1 MLSIRGLRVT
11 MARTEILR
19 GIDLDIDKGDCLAII
34 GESGAGKSTLGLS
47 IMGLLSKGAAR
58 GEVLLN
64 GRDLFRIT
72 EDELRQLRG
81 GEMAMV
87 FQNIE
92 DALDPVQRVGDQI
105 IEAISI
111 HQKGLQCLLELGSL
125 GRLKGLRG
133 LKGGEESRGERSFQ
147 SGMIRLLRAVGLSEE
162 KAVAYPHQLS
172 GGEKQ
177 RISIAMALANDPDLL
192 ILDEPTASLDAMTKM
207 DIIRLLQSALHCRM
221 SLLITH
227 DISLAQRLANRL
239 AVLYAGRIVET
250 GDAQEIMK
258 NPAHPYTRGL
268 IRSYPAMNRAKD
280 LQGIPGM
287 MSHGLEG
294 CPFHDRCTQ
303 RIEICKTEIP
313 LLQEVKGRFVACHR
327 GGIVPLLEVRDL
339 GVSFDSYSALSGVDL
354 TLYEGE
360 TLAVVG
366 ESGSG
371 KTTLSRAIMGLCQQS
386 SGEVFLEGN
395 KLGKRDVSF
404 YSRVQMIFQNP
415 KESVSHRMTVL
426 DAVLEPLN
434 VMRRGSPEERVARA
448 REVIRQAELPISDRF
463 LEKYPHQLS
472 GGEVQRVAIARALAL
487 RPKLLIAD
495 EPTSALDP
503 SVQAKILK
511 LLLNLQ
517 ERMGLGIQLVTHDIS
532 VDTKASDRIAVLLKG
547 RIVEEGATD
556 DILSNAVDPYTRGLL
571 ESACGEFDMRE
582 KRGSLKDETM
592 EDQMA
597 RQTDGRRG
605 GVMEDRAAGKIG
617 DENQDTDKEEL
628 WTTT

>member
-1 MLSIRGLRVT
+1 MLSIRGLEVSVG
-11 MARTEILR
+11 RTEILR

-47 IMGLLSKGAAR
+47 IMGLLSSGTVR

-64 GRDLFRIT
+64 GRDLLPLN
-72 EDELRQLRG
+72 EDELRRLRG

-92 DALDPVQRVGDQI
+92 DALDPVQRAGDQI

-111 HQKGLQCLLELGSL
+111 HRKASSS
-125 GRLKGLRG
+125 
-133 LKGGEESRGERSFQ
+133 EEMR
-147 SGMIRLLRAVGLSEE
+147 RLLLAVGLGAE
-162 KAVAYPHQLS
+162 KAESYPHQLS

-177 RISIAMALANDPDLL
+177 RVCIAMALANDPDLI

-207 DIIRLLQSALHCRM
+207 DIIHLLQSALHGRM
-221 SLLITH
+221 ALLITH

-239 AVLYAGRIVET
+239 AVLYAGRIMEV
-250 GDAQEIMK
+250 GDTSQILSS
-258 NPAHPYTRGL
+258 PTHPYTRGL
-268 IRSYPAMNRAKD
+268 VRSYPAICRAKD

-287 MSHGLEG
+287 MRHGLAG

-303 RIEICKTEIP
+303 RIEICKTEVP
-313 LLQEVKGRFVACHR
+313 LLEEVRGRLVACHR
-327 GGIVPLLEVRDL
+327 GGIVPLLEVREL
-339 GVSFDSYSALSGVDL
+339 SVSFGSYPALSGVDL

-371 KTTLSRAIMGLCQQS
+371 KTTLSKAIMGLCQEG
-386 SGEVFLEGN
+386 SGEIFLEGERVE
-395 KLGKRDVSF
+395 KRDASF
-404 YSRVQMIFQNP
+404 YSRVQMVFQNP

-434 VMRRGSPEERVARA
+434 VMQRGSPEERVARA
-448 REVIRQAELPISDRF
+448 KQVLRQAELPVNDRF
-463 LEKYPHQLS
+463 LAKYPHQLS

-517 ERMGLGIQLVTHDIS
+517 ERMGLGILLVTHDIA
-532 VDTKASDRIAVLLKG
+532 VARKVSDRIVVLLKG

-556 DILSNAVDPYTRGLL
+556 EILIGASHPYTQTLI
-571 ESACGEFDMRE
+571 ESASERLDPGEGG
-582 KRGSLKDETM
+582 GSLELAP
-592 EDQMA
+592 A
-597 RQTDGRRG
+597 RSRI
-605 GVMEDRAAGKIG
+605 EIKI
-617 DENQDTDKEEL
+617 
-628 WTTT
+628 

>member
-221 SLLITH
+221 SLLIWL
-227 DISLAQRLANRL
+227 IGWRSSMP
-239 AVLYAGRIVET
+239 AG
-250 GDAQEIMK
+250 
-258 NPAHPYTRGL
+258 
-268 IRSYPAMNRAKD
+268 
-280 LQGIPGM
+280 
-287 MSHGLEG
+287 
-294 CPFHDRCTQ
+294 
-303 RIEICKTEIP
+303 
-313 LLQEVKGRFVACHR
+313 
-327 GGIVPLLEVRDL
+327 
-339 GVSFDSYSALSGVDL
+339 
-354 TLYEGE
+354 
-360 TLAVVG
+360 
-366 ESGSG
+366 
-371 KTTLSRAIMGLCQQS
+371 
-386 SGEVFLEGN
+386 
-395 KLGKRDVSF
+395 
-404 YSRVQMIFQNP
+404 
-415 KESVSHRMTVL
+415 
-426 DAVLEPLN
+426 
-434 VMRRGSPEERVARA
+434 
-448 REVIRQAELPISDRF
+448 
-463 LEKYPHQLS
+463 
-472 GGEVQRVAIARALAL
+472 
-487 RPKLLIAD
+487 
-495 EPTSALDP
+495 
-503 SVQAKILK
+503 
-511 LLLNLQ
+511 
-517 ERMGLGIQLVTHDIS
+517 
-532 VDTKASDRIAVLLKG
+532 
-547 RIVEEGATD
+547 
-556 DILSNAVDPYTRGLL
+556 
-571 ESACGEFDMRE
+571 
-582 KRGSLKDETM
+582 
-592 EDQMA
+592 
-597 RQTDGRRG
+597 
-605 GVMEDRAAGKIG
+605 
-617 DENQDTDKEEL
+617 
-628 WTTT
+628 

>member
-1 MLSIRGLRVT
+1 MLSIRGLEVSVG
-11 MARTEILR
+11 RTEILR

-47 IMGLLSKGAAR
+47 IMGLLSSGTVR

-64 GRDLFRIT
+64 GRDLLPLN
-72 EDELRQLRG
+72 EDELRRLRG

-92 DALDPVQRVGDQI
+92 DALDPVQRAGDQI

-111 HQKGLQCLLELGSL
+111 HRKASSS
-125 GRLKGLRG
+125 
-133 LKGGEESRGERSFQ
+133 EEMR
-147 SGMIRLLRAVGLSEE
+147 RLLLAVGLGAE
-162 KAVAYPHQLS
+162 KAESYPHQLS

-177 RISIAMALANDPDLL
+177 RVCIAMALANDPDLI

-207 DIIRLLQSALHCRM
+207 DIIHLLQSALHGRM
-221 SLLITH
+221 ALLITH

-239 AVLYAGRIVET
+239 AVLYAGRIMEV
-250 GDAQEIMK
+250 GDTSQILSS
-258 NPAHPYTRGL
+258 PTHPYTRGL
-268 IRSYPAMNRAKD
+268 VRSYPAICRAKD

-287 MSHGLEG
+287 MRHGLAG

-303 RIEICKTEIP
+303 RIEICKTEVP
-313 LLQEVKGRFVACHR
+313 LLEEVRGRLVACHR
-327 GGIVPLLEVRDL
+327 GGIVPLLEVREL
-339 GVSFDSYSALSGVDL
+339 SVSFGSYPALSGVDL

-371 KTTLSRAIMGLCQQS
+371 KTTLSKAIMGLCQEG
-386 SGEVFLEGN
+386 SGEIFLEGERV
-395 KLGKRDVSF
+395 GKRDASF
-404 YSRVQMIFQNP
+404 YSRVQMVFQNP

-434 VMRRGSPEERVARA
+434 VMQRGSPEERVARA
-448 REVIRQAELPISDRF
+448 KQVLRQAELPVNDRF
-463 LEKYPHQLS
+463 LAKYPHQLS

-517 ERMGLGIQLVTHDIS
+517 ERMGLGILLVTHDIA
-532 VDTKASDRIAVLLKG
+532 VARKVSDRIVVLLKG

-556 DILSNAVDPYTRGLL
+556 EILIGASHPYTQTLI
-571 ESACGEFDMRE
+571 ESASERLDPGEGG
-582 KRGSLKDETM
+582 GSLELAP
-592 EDQMA
+592 A
-597 RQTDGRRG
+597 RSRI
-605 GVMEDRAAGKIG
+605 EIKI
-617 DENQDTDKEEL
+617 
-628 WTTT
+628 

>member
-64 GRDLFRIT
+64 GRDLLRIT

-111 HQKGLQCLLELGSL
+111 HQK
-125 GRLKGLRG
+125 
-133 LKGGEESRGERSFQ
+133 RGEKSSCERNLHSR
-147 SGMIRLLRAVGLSEE
+147 MNRLLLAVGLSEE

-207 DIIRLLQSALHCRM
+207 DIIRLLQEAMNERM
-221 SLLITH
+221 ALLITH

-250 GDAQEIMK
+250 GDTQEIMRS
-258 NPAHPYTRGL
+258 PAHPYTRGL

-313 LLQEVKGRFVACHR
+313 LLQEVKGRLVACHR

-371 KTTLSRAIMGLCQQS
+371 KTTLSKAIMGLCQHS

-448 REVIRQAELPISDRF
+448 KEVIRQAELPISDRF

-511 LLLNLQ
+511 LLMNLQ
-517 ERMGLGIQLVTHDIS
+517 ERMGLGILLVTHDIA
-532 VDTKASDRIAVLLKG
+532 VARKASDRIAVLLKG

-556 DILSNAVDPYTRGLL
+556 DILSNAVDPYTRGLI
-571 ESACGEFDMRE
+571 ESASGELDLKDR
-582 KRGSLKDETM
+582 RGSLNPNESVIECRNDGLKDRIEGQVD
-592 EDQMA
+592 DQN
-597 RQTDGRRG
+597 RN
-605 GVMEDRAAGKIG
+605 I
-617 DENQDTDKEEL
+617 DKEEL

>member
-47 IMGLLSKGAAR
+47 IMGLLSEGAAR

-111 HQKGLQCLLELGSL
+111 HQK
-125 GRLKGLRG
+125 
-133 LKGGEESRGERSFQ
+133 RGEKSSCERKLQ
-147 SGMIRLLRAVGLSEE
+147 SRMFRLLLAVGLSEE
-162 KAVAYPHQLS
+162 KAVSYPHQLS

-207 DIIRLLQSALHCRM
+207 DIIRLLEEALHSRM

-227 DISLAQRLANRL
+227 DISLAQRLSNRL

-250 GDAQEIMK
+250 GDTQEIMR

-303 RIEICKTEIP
+303 RIEICKTLVP

-371 KTTLSRAIMGLCQQS
+371 KTTLSKAIMGLCQQS

-434 VMRRGSPEERVARA
+434 VMHRGSPEERVARA

-463 LEKYPHQLS
+463 LAKYPHQLS

-517 ERMGLGIQLVTHDIS
+517 ERMGLGILLVTHDIA
-532 VDTKASDRIAVLLKG
+532 VARKASDRIAVLLKG

-556 DILSNAVDPYTRGLL
+556 DILSNAVDPYTRGLI
-571 ESACGEFDMRE
+571 ESASGELDLKDR
-582 KRGSLKDETM
+582 RGSLNPNESVIECRNDGLKDRIEGQVD
-592 EDQMA
+592 DQN
-597 RQTDGRRG
+597 RN
-605 GVMEDRAAGKIG
+605 I
-617 DENQDTDKEEL
+617 DKEEL

>member
-1 MLSIRGLRVT
+1 MLSIRGLEVSVG
-11 MARTEILR
+11 RTEILR

-47 IMGLLSKGAAR
+47 IMGLLSSGTVR

-64 GRDLFRIT
+64 GRDLLPLN
-72 EDELRQLRG
+72 EDELRRLRG

-92 DALDPVQRVGDQI
+92 DALDPVQRAGDQI

-111 HQKGLQCLLELGSL
+111 HRKASSS
-125 GRLKGLRG
+125 
-133 LKGGEESRGERSFQ
+133 EEMR
-147 SGMIRLLRAVGLSEE
+147 RLLLAVGLGAE
-162 KAVAYPHQLS
+162 KAESYPHQLS

-177 RISIAMALANDPDLL
+177 RVCIAMALANDPDLI

-207 DIIRLLQSALHCRM
+207 DIIHLLQSALHGRM
-221 SLLITH
+221 ALLITH

-239 AVLYAGRIVET
+239 AVLYAGRIMEV
-250 GDAQEIMK
+250 GDTSQILSS
-258 NPAHPYTRGL
+258 PTHPYTRGL
-268 IRSYPAMNRAKD
+268 VRSYPAICRAKD

-287 MSHGLEG
+287 MRHGLAG

-303 RIEICKTEIP
+303 RIEICKTEVP
-313 LLQEVKGRFVACHR
+313 LLEEVRGRLVACHR
-327 GGIVPLLEVRDL
+327 GGIVPLLEVREL
-339 GVSFDSYSALSGVDL
+339 SVSFGSYPALSGVDL

-371 KTTLSRAIMGLCQQS
+371 KTTLSKAIMGLCQEE
-386 SGEVFLEGN
+386 SGEIFLEGERV
-395 KLGKRDVSF
+395 GKRDASF
-404 YSRVQMIFQNP
+404 YSRVQMVFQNP

-434 VMRRGSPEERVARA
+434 VMQRGSPEERVARA
-448 REVIRQAELPISDRF
+448 KQVLRQAELPVNDRF
-463 LEKYPHQLS
+463 LAKYPHQLS

-517 ERMGLGIQLVTHDIS
+517 ERMGLGILLVTHDIA
-532 VDTKASDRIAVLLKG
+532 VARKVSDRIVVLLKG

-556 DILSNAVDPYTRGLL
+556 EILIGASHPYTQTLI
-571 ESACGEFDMRE
+571 ESASERLDPGEGG
-582 KRGSLKDETM
+582 GSLELAP
-592 EDQMA
+592 A
-597 RQTDGRRG
+597 RSRI
-605 GVMEDRAAGKIG
+605 EIKI
-617 DENQDTDKEEL
+617 
-628 WTTT
+628 